1 MSQSNILFLN
11 RKREPQEGNTGQTFI
26 GAYAQREIRWFHSA
40 FRFRA
45 AWQGRGKSLTVCL
58 GQLSFNPA
66 DASFLIWQE
75 MSRQEWQWES
85 GVNHEVPVSRDELG
99 QAVQSLI
106 RHWQAIDGSRDNL
119 TVVGEQWPELGRL
132 IGSLQP
138 LPALSAEQ
146 SRRLLHKLRPRG
158 MSQEDTIFT
167 WLHAWQ
173 NYDYELEGA
182 LRGPLG
188 PPDGLPWWRAL
199 EARLLEA
206 DLPVSEPLAPWHIHA
221 RMRRRM
227 AQRKDSDKGRRSD
240 LQGGSGAV
248 DFLAE
253 DLLNVAL
260 ISPWKSEHV
269 HLSRLSERAPR
280 PGHGEGTCRY
290 SVRWLKSSVIEKP
303 LILDILGH
311 PCVESQLEIT
321 LYQVG
326 MHWWVQTVW
335 ASEPHSLTM
344 AEKLRRL
351 REPFWY
357 RVYDVRRNLLRVT
370 GYLDG
375 SDELFTPL
383 LRVNDYWE
391 ERPSHWKSLLDE
403 GQDRRCSFFL
413 IGGELVILGKD
424 ESRMHLWERRLFNRA
439 SPPTEQGQLPL
450 WLYPAFSE
458 RLRSVDGHSFDDWRR
473 GLVKAMSVLN
483 PEILGLPEEWR
494 QALQDPPAPEVYW
507 SQVLRAWSEW
517 LDGGERTDLAQAIVL
532 LGNRMGA
539 SPELLLR
546 PNSLARGLL
555 LEYLAMALPSDRHPP
570 GLRHEP
576 DLLHPRLAEVLRN
589 WRDQPF
595 GLYKVLEWRAESCCR
610 LRDLLRDQE
619 QELPLHSY
627 FEPPEAG
634 RSFFARLLPLGD
646 RCCLLG
652 CLEVDDRFVKPLRE
666 HFDRRRKERELSW
679 DAYLADAGW
688 RALGEVARLLGRL
701 LAIAAAGRAG
711 DPVAGAISYSAGSS
725 IYRFRVKQKGA
736 PGLSRDVEVAGE
748 QTLHQLH
755 EIIQQA
761 FDWKDDRRYA
771 FYLNNRLFDKAAEF
785 GGPRTGSAAQANK
798 AQLIRLNLRSRQK
811 FAYLFDFDNEHIFEI
826 RVRDIVPPEPG
837 VLYPRVVEKKRPFVL
852 ADAGVDDQA
861 EGDEDA

>member
-1 MSQSNILFLN
+1 MSQSNILSLN
-11 RKREPQEGNTGQTFI
+11 RKGEIREGITGHAFI
-26 GAYAQREIRWFHSA
+26 GAYAQREIRWFHSV
-40 FRFRA
+40 FCFRA

-66 DASFLIWQE
+66 DASFLLWQE

-85 GVNHEVPVSRDELG
+85 GLNKEVPVSREEMG
-99 QAVQSLI
+99 QSVQSLI

-119 TVVGEQWPELGRL
+119 TVIGEQWPELGRL
-132 IGSLQP
+132 IGGLQP

-146 SRRLLHKLRPRG
+146 SRRLLQKLRPRG

-173 NYDYELEGA
+173 NLDYELEGA

-188 PPDGLPWWRAL
+188 VPDGLPWWQAL
-199 EARLLEA
+199 EARLLEV
-206 DLPVSEPLAPWHIHA
+206 DLPVSEPLAPWRIHA
-221 RMRRRM
+221 RMRQRM
-227 AQRKDSDKGRRSD
+227 AQRKDPDNGRRPGV
-240 LQGGSGAV
+240 QGGGGAV
-248 DFLAE
+248 DFLVE

-269 HLSRLSERAPR
+269 HLRSLPEMAPR
-280 PGHGEGTCRY
+280 SGRSEETRRY

-321 LYQVG
+321 LYHAGV
-326 MHWWVQTVW
+326 HWWVQTVK
-335 ASEPHSLTM
+335 ASEPHNLTM
-344 AEKLRRL
+344 VEKLKRL
-351 REPFWY
+351 REPFLY

-375 SDELFTPL
+375 SEELFAPL
-383 LRVNDYWE
+383 LRVNYYWE

-403 GQDRRCSFFL
+403 GQDHRCSFFL
-413 IGGELVILGKD
+413 VGGELIILGKD
-424 ESRMHLWERRLFNRA
+424 ESRIQLWERRLFNRA
-439 SPPTEQGQLPL
+439 SPPTEQGRLPL

-458 RLRSVDGHSFDDWRR
+458 RLRSVDAHSFDDWRR
-473 GLVKAMSVLN
+473 GLVKAVSVLN
-483 PEILGLPEEWR
+483 PESLGLPEEWR
-494 QALQDPPAPEVYW
+494 QELQGPPAPEVYW

-576 DLLHPRLAEVLRN
+576 DLLHPRLAEVLQD

-595 GLYKVLEWRAESCCR
+595 GLYRVLEWRSESCCR
-610 LRDLLRDQE
+610 LRDLLRDE
-619 QELPLHSY
+619 ERELRLNSY
-627 FEPPEAG
+627 FDPPEVG
-634 RSFFARLLPLGD
+634 RSFFARLLPLGMD

-652 CLEVDDRFVKPLRE
+652 CLEVEDRLVKPLRE
-666 HFDRRRKERELSW
+666 HFERRRKERELSW

-688 RALGEVARLLGRL
+688 EALGEVVRLLRRS
-701 LAIAAAGRAG
+701 LAILTAGTAG
-711 DPVAGAISYSAGSS
+711 DPAAGDIPDSAGRS
-725 IYRFRVKQKGA
+725 IYRFRVQQKGA

-761 FDWKDDRRYA
+761 FAWKDDRRYA
-771 FYLNNRLFDKAAEF
+771 FYLNNQLFDKAAEF
-785 GGPRTGSAAQANK
+785 GGPRTGSAAQAKN

-837 VLYPRVVEKKRPFVL
+837 VLYPRVVIDLPEAPQRRLKASEAV
-852 ADAGVDDQA
+852 
-861 EGDEDA
+861 EE